1 MLKMPT
7 AMPLANPVAPHQCAR
22 WHGRAQC
29 IEQRRASGESAEEEP
44 SPTLQRLSFIFIII
58 DFSLLTHFC
67 FPLIQP
73 AEEEPSPTLS
83 TFSIQPSR
91 KKKSSPNFSS
101 LQFNPAERR
110 TKPHRLSHSFD
121 STQKKK
127 NLDSIDSGEIDIPK
141 NKRLIISSFC

>member
-1 MLKMPT
+1 MFCWAWLFERHLSVSIFSLSS
-7 AMPLANPVAPHQCAR
+7 LALLL
-22 WHGRAQC
+22 
-29 IEQRRASGESAEEEP
+29 SS
-44 SPTLQRLSFIFIII
+44 LQRLSFIFIII

-110 TKPHRLSHSFD
+110 TKRHRLSHSFD

-141 NKRLIISSFC
+141 NKRRIISSFFIVFSFC